1 MMNIIMLSV
10 NMLSFI
16 MLGAEWHY
24 IGVILLSD
32 DILSVIVFIIVIL
45 LVMCVLIL
53 VAVVLDGIMLVL
65 FCSAMLY

>member
-1 MMNIIMLSV
+1 MTIVMLSV

-24 IGVILLSD
+24 VGVILLSD
-32 DILSVIVFIIVIL
+32 VILSVIVFIIVIL

-53 VAVVLDGIMLVL
+53 VAVVLDVIMLV
-65 FCSAMLY
+65 FIC